1 MVIVAKRQTHKEQ
14 GIALVL
20 VLWLIVLLSVIGG
33 SHARNGRME
42 LTIAGNQFK
51 SLKARSHAEAG
62 VYLAIE
68 DLISRQGNSRYLL
81 RGMENREDFLGT
93 SLSIS
98 IVSAVGLV
106 DINNADTAVLSAL
119 FNSAGMKAEEQD
131 ALVDSILDWRDAD
144 DLVRLNGAEK
154 KQYDFARL
162 PYAPANGAFRSV
174 NELKLVLGMNMMVYR
189 EIVPFITVDAR
200 TGEIDTTQ
208 APLELLQRLGQ
219 VSGDQVLLE
228 TGGGESD
235 GETFNAKPSHP
246 VFHLEVYALTKEG
259 GSAHIRVTVDI
270 SRREKERYRILSWR
284 ELPGKVGYNNG

>member
-1 MVIVAKRQTHKEQ
+1 MVIAAKRQTHKEQ

-51 SLKARSHAEAG
+51 SLKARLHAEAG

-68 DLISRQGNSRYLL
+68 DLISPQGNSRYLL

-106 DINNADTAVLSAL
+106 DINNAETAVLSAL
-119 FNSAGMKAEEQD
+119 LNSAGMKEEEQD
-131 ALVDSILDWRDAD
+131 ALVDSILDWRDVD

-162 PYAPANGAFRSV
+162 PYVPANGAFRSV

-189 EIVPFITVDAR
+189 EIAPFITVDAR

-208 APLELLQRLGQ
+208 APPELLQRLGQ
-219 VSGDQVLLE
+219 VSGDQELFE
-228 TGGGESD
+228 TEGGESD
-235 GETFNAKPSHP
+235 GETFHAKPSHP

-284 ELPGKVGYNNG
+284 ELPGKGRYSNG